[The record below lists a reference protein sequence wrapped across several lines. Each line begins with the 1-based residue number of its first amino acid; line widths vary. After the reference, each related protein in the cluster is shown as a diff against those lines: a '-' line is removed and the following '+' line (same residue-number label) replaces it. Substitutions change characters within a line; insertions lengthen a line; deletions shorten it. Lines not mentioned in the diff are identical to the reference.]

1 MTHYEIILI
10 NNKKYLYGKLTL
22 PIAVGTVGGAINSN
36 DAYKNNMKI
45 LGKPNSEELCQIMV
59 SVGLAQNF
67 AALRALV
74 SEGIQKGH
82 ISLHAK
88 NIAYRA
94 GTPDHLIGD
103 VVSFMKNNGSIN
115 EETTKRYLESLQ
127 LY

>member
-1 MTHYEIILI
+1 MQ
-10 NNKKYLYGKLTL
+10 NKY
-22 PIAVGTVGGAINSN
+22 
-36 DAYKNNMKI
+36 NMKI
-45 LGKPNSEELCQIMV
+45 LGKPSSEELCQIMV

-115 EETTKRYLESLQ
+115 EETAKRYLESLQ
-127 LY
+127 LYWQKFLKK